1 MRGFRFPRFAIFL
14 MIVCFITI
22 LAAIGLAAEMSRRV
36 QMTYYAGSP
45 NLPPG
50 WWLSVPRLFATL
62 LAMLWAVGAIGYA
75 VLFILRRSGLHRLSR
90 LDIRTSQQHP

>member
-14 MIVCFITI
+14 MIACFFTI
-22 LAAIGLAAEMSRRV
+22 LGAIGLAAEMSRSV
-36 QMTYYAGSP
+36 QMTYFAGSP
-45 NLPPG
+45 NLPAG
-50 WWLSVPRLFATL
+50 WWPIVPRLFGTL
-62 LAMLWAVGAIGYA
+62 FVTMWTVGAIGYA